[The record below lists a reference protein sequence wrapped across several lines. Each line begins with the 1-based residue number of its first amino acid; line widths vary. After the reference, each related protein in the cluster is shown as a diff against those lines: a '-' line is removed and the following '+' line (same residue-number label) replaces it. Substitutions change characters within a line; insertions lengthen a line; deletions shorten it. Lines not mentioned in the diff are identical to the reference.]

1 MAVEKPVQRLV
12 KNVYKNNP
20 ICLVIY
26 HIRRWTMCFPW
37 LRSISYACCWKSR
50 LKRATN
56 DSIQMFSLQNQ
67 SFMAKVV
74 DVYDGD
80 TCSVVI
86 HQDNCRL
93 TKFRVRC
100 AGYDSPEMRPP
111 KDLANREDVIQKAM
125 LARNYFVSKV
135 TDCSLVIDK
144 LYTKAEMQDILRT
157 NTKIIHIQCGEWD
170 KYGRLLADF
179 YVDGCHINADMIAQK
194 HGYPYDGGK
203 KLPI

>member
-1 MAVEKPVQRLV
+1 
-12 KNVYKNNP
+12 
-20 ICLVIY
+20 
-26 HIRRWTMCFPW
+26 
-37 LRSISYACCWKSR
+37 
-50 LKRATN
+50 
-56 DSIQMFSLQNQ
+56 MFSLQNQ

-100 AGYDSPEMRPP
+100 TGYDSPEMRPP
-111 KDLANREDVIQKAM
+111 KALANREDVIRKAM

-135 TDCSLVIDK
+135 TDCSLVVDK

-157 NTKIIHIQCGEWD
+157 NTKIVHILCGEWD

-179 YVDGCHINADMIAQK
+179 YVDGCHINADMIAQN